1 MSDIATALR
10 VIDFLIGIVVICLS
24 GAITLVWA
32 ELRAVRGKNHD
43 QQGEI
48 HKLNLLV
55 AGNYVSRAELDH
67 HMKRLEDTMARGFD
81 KMERQMADIYDELK
95 HKVDK
100 P

>member
-1 MSDIATALR
+1 MTDIATAMR
-10 VIDFLIGIVVICLS
+10 VIDFLLGIVMICLS
-24 GAITLVWA
+24 GAITLMWA
-32 ELRAVRGKNHD
+32 ELKTVRAKNHD

-55 AGNYVSRAELDH
+55 AGNYVSRTELDH

-81 KMERQMADIYDELK
+81 KMERQMGDIYDELK